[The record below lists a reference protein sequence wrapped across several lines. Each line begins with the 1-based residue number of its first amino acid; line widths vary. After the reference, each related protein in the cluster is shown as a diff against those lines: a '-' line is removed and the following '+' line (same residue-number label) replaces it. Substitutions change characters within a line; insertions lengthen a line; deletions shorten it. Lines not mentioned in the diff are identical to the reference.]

1 LNSTLKNRKVLLTV
15 DAIFFVLCLFG
26 YYRLTQKAYTPFNLL
41 TLDSYSVISDLGEY
55 NSIIAV
61 GDTVLEIDGFSF
73 HLGEEVELYTDR
85 KNIDDSVQV
94 SVLKNGVTV
103 STYVSLTNYYSLV
116 DLITIAFVGIL
127 FIILPMVVV
136 FKSDDEAAI
145 IFNWASIGLA
155 MIMTMSSANFTV
167 EPVSLSLLIHF
178 LFLFAFCLT
187 PVIYI
192 HFICTFTCW
201 VSRYEKLVLT
211 LFYTSAIII
220 ALYLSYAFLN
230 SIFNLSLKNIQNYVA
245 IYNDVFRYFL
255 IFCTLFIVVTLFSA
269 FRSTNDVITK
279 RKIKWLI
286 LGFIGPLAFIF
297 LWVIPILIIHQPF
310 VPEFLMNLLLITV
323 PASMAIAIVKYRLL
337 DIDYLINRS
346 VVYTIALGGLIITYI
361 VLFTFITS
369 VVKGI
374 NDTIPAVSAAV
385 LVGVLLQPLKTRVQ
399 KFVDR
404 KFFRVEYNYREEQKR
419 FLEDI
424 KNTNNV
430 ETLANIIVTQADEL
444 IPVDKI
450 GFFILIETKNR
461 IKMLAHKGFDI
472 LVGRSLKFD
481 EENLKTNLPLP
492 VALEDRIEQG
502 VEVES
507 ADLKVFKRWGMVLIF
522 PIKSLSG
529 VFYAFLVMGQKK
541 SGGRFYKEDVDL
553 LNTVTATAALTIE
566 RIRLQQE
573 LIIEHLETERLV
585 ELNKMKSKFVNT
597 VTHELKTPLTGIK
610 LASENLQLKNRN
622 QSKQS
627 LEHFRIIDGESDK
640 LDQLINNILNFAKIE
655 ERIQSYKKI
664 PFEFNQFVRKTLM
677 KMDYQYKMEKIELVK
692 NIINEDFIITA
703 DKQSVEEAI
712 MNILSNS
719 IKYSEKNSTVIV
731 ATYTENQYVCVRIE
745 DEGYGIS
752 KTEIENVFKPFYRS
766 GETNIAAKPGTGL
779 GLAIVKDIMD
789 AHDGKIE
796 VESKLGK
803 GSTFTLKF
811 PYEGSK

>member
-1 LNSTLKNRKVLLTV
+1 MNSTLKNRKVLLTV

-103 STYVSLTNYYSLV
+103 STYVSLANYYSLV

-155 MIMTMSSANFTV
+155 MILTMSPANFIV

-286 LGFIGPLAFIF
+286 LGFIGPLSFIF

-337 DIDYLINRS
+337 DIDHLINRS

-502 VEVES
+502 V
-507 ADLKVFKRWGMVLIF
+507 
-522 PIKSLSG
+522 
-529 VFYAFLVMGQKK
+529 
-541 SGGRFYKEDVDL
+541 GRFYKEDVDL

-664 PFEFNQFVRKTLM
+664 PFEFNQFVRKTL
-677 KMDYQYKMEKIELVK
+677 IE
-692 NIINEDFIITA
+692 
-703 DKQSVEEAI
+703 
-712 MNILSNS
+712 
-719 IKYSEKNSTVIV
+719 STI
-731 ATYTENQYVCVRIE
+731 
-745 DEGYGIS
+745 
-752 KTEIENVFKPFYRS
+752 
-766 GETNIAAKPGTGL
+766 
-779 GLAIVKDIMD
+779 
-789 AHDGKIE
+789 
-796 VESKLGK
+796 
-803 GSTFTLKF
+803 
-811 PYEGSK
+811 